1 MTDQPPPPPGNYP
14 PPPPPPGGYPPPPP
28 QGGGYPPP
36 QSGGFGQG
44 APPDNNL
51 VWAILSTVLCCLPL
65 GVVAIVKSTQVSGL
79 WAQGKFDDAQRAADD
94 AKKFAMWGAI
104 AGVVVAVIWVII
116 AVSGAFAG
124 MSGY

>member
-79 WAQGKFDDAQRAADD
+79 WAQGRFDDAQRAADD